1 MQAFPSNVSILLKYK
16 KEHLSKKVLSYKISH
31 KKELPMQTICKSVAD
46 FNPQEE
52 FTSSEDRNFSVI

>member
-1 MQAFPSNVSILLKYK
+1 MSIKQYFDSKY
-16 KEHLSKKVLSYKISH
+16 
-31 KKELPMQTICKSVAD
+31 ELQIKNSLQKSVAD